1 MKKMLFSVLCTMIAL
16 CRLQAQNAET
26 HVAVYAGGAPLET
39 LLTEAQKQSVT
50 YLEITGGT
58 LSDKDYAFLRD
69 SLLEQLDTLDLRHA
83 EIDTIPDHAFDRYLP
98 ETLCFILPE
107 DIQYVGNSTFSTT
120 NWYTLV
126 ITGNYPIFCGGL
138 NTYINHIHIEAS
150 DYNKYCKNV
159 IQENEYPYLSV
170 YSRDEEILYFIN
182 AQYEGVFEVKSG
194 TKQIHS
200 SAFQGIIFAYQC
212 TLVFPSSID
221 SIGDYAFKSTGIDM
235 PTRSYSRNYNFPFKD
250 GCASRIICE
259 SENPPSLGKDVFYNS
274 FYYDEACLYVP
285 KKSLETYR
293 NTPGW
298 NEAKKIRA
306 IEDIGKGSS
315 IFGGKKTSRLAV
327 QIDGGIYTINSSCE
341 IQSVSCYDTAGRLLP
356 TQTGKNAQ
364 SFTMRKANITKPYIM
379 VRVRF
384 ADGTTET
391 VKLIP

>member
-1 MKKMLFSVLCTMIAL
+1 MKKILFSLLCTMIVL

-26 HVAVYAGGAPLET
+26 HVTVLAGEAPLET

-58 LSDKDYAFLRD
+58 LSDEDYAFLRD

-107 DIQYVGNSTFSTT
+107 DIQYVGNSAFSTI

-126 ITGNYPIFCGGL
+126 ITGNYPIFGERL
-138 NTYINHIHIEAS
+138 ETDINYIHIETS
-150 DYNKYCKNV
+150 DDNKYCKNV